1 MGVLGTNFT
10 RRSTAPR
17 RHETLE
23 LQPIPGTETATW
35 GGCDLGNSGVW
46 DRDYGW
52 GVRVRRHLAHAG
64 GVLYGMELGS
74 VTLKI
79 NSQHTHK
86 NTLNC
91 ALNRPT
97 PSTNTFHSTI
107 IKTNTSHPHTPLASV
122 ISLTRSHSLLLC
134 ASYMASTPHPLHINS
149 PPPPP
154 RLRHPRLHLQQH
166 PSLPSSPLLLPA
178 ETQKKI

>member
-79 NSQHTHK
+79 NNQHTPASGPGG
-86 NTLNC
+86 TYRRGAIC
-91 ALNRPT
+91 AGVWET
-97 PSTNTFHSTI
+97 PCDRST
-107 IKTNTSHPHTPLASV
+107 
-122 ISLTRSHSLLLC
+122 
-134 ASYMASTPHPLHINS
+134 
-149 PPPPP
+149 
-154 RLRHPRLHLQQH
+154 
-166 PSLPSSPLLLPA
+166 LPSVYFG
-178 ETQKKI
+178 